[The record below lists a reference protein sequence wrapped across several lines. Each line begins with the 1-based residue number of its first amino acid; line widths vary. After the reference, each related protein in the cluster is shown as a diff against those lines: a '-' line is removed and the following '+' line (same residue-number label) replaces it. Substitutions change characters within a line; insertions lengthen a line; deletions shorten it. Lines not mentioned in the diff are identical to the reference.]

1 MNVARAARRHAAGAA
16 RLFLVAA
23 LGGGLLACDGD
34 AASPP
39 ATTSTVDA
47 AVPSAPDVL
56 AAAAST
62 TTARTATTVPAASTS
77 ATASTGTTAASPTTS
92 ASTTATSTTAI
103 NATAALTAEEQAAA
117 AQRLLLAHG
126 YDIGEVDGALGPVTA
141 AALADFQTARGLPA
155 SGLLDPATWNRLE
168 RSGGALSAELPASVV
183 VDLSEQQ
190 LYVFNA
196 GGQQVTRWPISTG
209 GPGNETPTG
218 SFAVVGRQRVGTAK
232 DVETVH
238 MDYFTVFNGDIGFHG
253 IPWVGSRDERLWTPL
268 GQYGVS
274 HGCIRMEDANAQYL
288 YNFLADGAS
297 VTVQD

>member
-23 LGGGLLACDGD
+23 LAGGLLACDGD